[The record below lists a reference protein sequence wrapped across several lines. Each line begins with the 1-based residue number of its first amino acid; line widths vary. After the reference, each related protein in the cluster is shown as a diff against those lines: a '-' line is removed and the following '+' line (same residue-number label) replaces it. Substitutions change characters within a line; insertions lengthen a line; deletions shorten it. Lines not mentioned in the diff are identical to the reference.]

1 MVSFVLRDIGR
12 LGHLD
17 MEATEMAV
25 RSAMHQVGASFLE
38 KLLSLSDR
46 SHTTSNTDCGQGHQ
60 AKFVDYRTK
69 HVYTILGPINIR
81 RPYHHCVLCK
91 KGIIPRDQDL
101 DIVGTS
107 FSPGVRRMMALVGG
121 KESFEEG
128 QRDLAELAGIV
139 IKTKEV
145 ERISENIG
153 KQIECTDSQERQAI
167 WDGKLTPLTPPVP
180 KLYIAIDG
188 TGVPVVPYE
197 TEGRR
202 GKYEDGRARTR
213 EAKLG
218 CVFTQTK
225 IDDRGHPIRDPETTT
240 YVGAIENV
248 EVFGMR
254 IYAEAV
260 RRGLHTS
267 TQTIVL
273 GDGAPWIWGLANE
286 HFPGAKKIVDLYH
299 AREHISNVGKS
310 LGAVPGFDVD
320 NWVSERTDELN
331 NGDVEKVIAGLERLQ
346 PKAEKA
352 KDEARK
358 AIGYFQT
365 NAERMR
371 YSQFRSQGLFIGS
384 GVVEAGCKVVVGR
397 RLKQSGMRWTV
408 KGANAIISLRCCQLS
423 RHWDE
428 YWENRALG

>member
-1 MVSFVLRDIGR
+1 
-12 LGHLD
+12 
-17 MEATEMAV
+17 MEASEMAI
-25 RSAMHQVGASFLE
+25 RSAMHEVGAAFLE
-38 KLLSLSDR
+38 KLLGLSDR
-46 SHTTSNTDCGQGHQ
+46 SQSISSIDCGHGHN
-60 AKFVDYRTK
+60 AEFVDYRSK
-69 HVYTILGPINIR
+69 HVTTILGRISIS
-81 RPYHHCVLCK
+81 RPYHHCVPCK
-91 KGIIPRDQDL
+91 KGVIPRDQDL

-139 IKTKEV
+139 LDTKAV
-145 ERISENIG
+145 ERTSENIG
-153 KQIECTDSQERQAI
+153 KQIEYSHGQERQAI
-167 WDGKLTPLTPPVP
+167 WDGKVTPLTLAVP
-180 KLYIAIDG
+180 KLYIAVDG

-202 GKYEDGRARTR
+202 GKHEDARARTR

-225 IDDRGHPIRDPETTT
+225 VDDRGHPIRDPESTT
-240 YVGAIENV
+240 YVGAIENA
-248 EVFGMR
+248 EAFGIR

-267 TQTIVL
+267 TQTIIL
-273 GDGAPWIWGLANE
+273 GDGAPWIWVLADE
-286 HFPGAKKIVDLYH
+286 HFPNAKKIVDLYH

-310 LGAVPGFDVD
+310 LGNSPGFNID
-320 NWVSERTDELN
+320 NWVSTRTEELN
-331 NGDVEKVIAGLERLQ
+331 VGDVEKVIAGLELLQ
-346 PKAEKA
+346 PTSEKA
-352 KDEARK
+352 KDEVRK
-358 AIGYFQT
+358 AIGYFQA

-371 YSQFRSQGLFIGS
+371 YSHFRSQGLFIGS

-423 RHWDE
+423 RRWEDF
-428 YWENRALG
+428 WENRSLG